1 MTLRTQLGAVVYN
14 VPRFVRTCR
23 RGRWVTMRNRN
34 ERIVWSPDGEG
45 VRCDWQWTSDLHI
58 AKVFPSTGGR
68 LLRTALADRP
78 IRFADTFTAPG
89 AVDVS
94 FILGHRGSAR
104 LPHLLASLR
113 TIAAQE
119 GARVEAIVV
128 EQSEV
133 RDAEAHLPPWVRYR
147 HTPLPRPDMP
157 FSRSWALN
165 AGAEI
170 ARGRVLVFHDN
181 DMLAPVAYAAEILRR
196 FEAGAEFIDLKR
208 FTFYLSESDTARIFA
223 GAPLEASRQ
232 TTIVQNLQ
240 GASVAAGRE
249 AFFEIGG
256 FDESFVGWGGEDNE
270 FWERAQTH
278 RVFDFGYLPF
288 VHLWHAAQPGKAAQ
302 AGGTRRY
309 DELSN
314 VSPVDRIAALRAA
327 RGS

>member
-1 MTLRTQLGAVVYN
+1 M
-14 VPRFVRTCR
+14 PRFVWHCR
-23 RGRWVTMRNRN
+23 GHKWGGMRNRN
-34 ERIVWSPDGEG
+34 ETIVWSPDGEG
-45 VRCDWQWTSDLHI
+45 ARCTWQWTSDLHI
-58 AKVFPSTGGR
+58 AHVFPSLGGR

-78 IRFADTFTAPG
+78 IRFAETPPG
-89 AVDVS
+89 ADSVDVS

-104 LPHLLASLR
+104 LSHLLASLK

-119 GARVEAIVV
+119 GARIEAIVV
-128 EQSEV
+128 EQSDI

-196 FEAGAEFIDLKR
+196 FEAGAEFIELKR
-208 FTFYLSESDTARIFA
+208 FTFYLSESDTGRFFA
-223 GAPLEASRQ
+223 GAALESSRQ
-232 TTIVQNLQ
+232 MTIVQNLQ
-240 GASVAAGRE
+240 GASVAAGRA

-270 FWERAQTH
+270 LWERAQTR

-302 AGGTRRY
+302 AVGTRRY
-309 DELSN
+309 DELSKI
-314 VSPVDRIAALRAA
+314 PPADRIAALRAA
-327 RGS
+327 HGS